1 MGRTGNSLNYNPPT
15 NVGEEALSLRG
26 SHCREKTGWPLD
38 KMVVVVVAVVVVVVA
53 AAAVVVVEYYY
64 YLKNNYC

>member
-1 MGRTGNSLNYNPPT
+1 MGRTGNSLNYTPPT

-26 SHCREKTGWPLD
+26 SHCREKTGWPLGE
-38 KMVVVVVAVVVVVVA
+38 MVVVVVVV
-53 AAAVVVVEYYY
+53 VVVVEYYY